1 MAYMLDFMTFIQTS
15 TPNTAFFSTL
25 TTHVNYTC
33 NTYEH
38 LTYSIPDSRPKI
50 AIFSPFEVKCT
61 ERGITHFPS
70 LVSFQF
76 LVHIDIRVPE

>member
-1 MAYMLDFMTFIQTS
+1 MLDFMTFIQMS
-15 TPNTAFFSTL
+15 TPVAEFFSTL

-33 NTYEH
+33 IAYEH
-38 LTYSIPDSRPKI
+38 FTHSIPDSRPKI

-76 LVHIDIRVPE
+76 LTHMHIRVPEQH